1 MRDKIDSTLLEQLRF
16 WNNQQQDT
24 VETEK
29 LHTPNRF
36 EETKSKV
43 ENFLSKLKQENE
55 KLFQN
60 VAQHNVEVEP
70 HEESFIEMNIFI
82 DNSLGQL
89 VKNEQELSSSQDKPW
104 IEEL

>member
-1 MRDKIDSTLLEQLRF
+1 VCAASQAMRDKIDSTLLEQLRF

-70 HEESFIEMNIFI
+70 HEESSI
-82 DNSLGQL
+82 
-89 VKNEQELSSSQDKPW
+89 VKS
-104 IEEL
+104 